1 MKATPDGLVRL
12 TCIVIWSII
21 RHMIRFFN
29 TMSGRLDDFRP
40 LEEGVVKLY
49 TCGPTVYDYAHIG
62 NFRAYMF
69 EDLLKRFL
77 LFKGFK
83 VKHVMNITDVEDKII
98 RAATDLGI
106 SLQQYTEKYTNAFF
120 QDLERLNILPAEVYP
135 RATEHIPEMVEMV
148 RGLLDKGFAYQSDG
162 SYYFDISRFPE
173 YGRLS
178 RIDMDERKAGTRID
192 SDEYEKESV
201 HDFALWKAQKE
212 GEIFWETE
220 LGPGRPGWHI
230 ECSVMSS
237 KYLGESFDIHCG
249 GVDNIFPHHENEIA
263 QSEAYSGSR
272 FVRYWL
278 HCQHLVRDGQKMS
291 KSKGNTV
298 SIRELTTEH
307 GADPMALRL
316 MLLSTHYRKMLN
328 FTLDALHQAESSLQ
342 RMRDFLFE
350 LESRSFPEGDS
361 TRVEDL
367 VRSGNTEFES
377 GLSDDLNI
385 STALSAIFGLIKRAN
400 ILLAR
405 GEISAKGAVLLGEA
419 VRSWDR
425 VLGILPVQE
434 QHVLPDEI
442 KHWID
447 EREQARASKDFA
459 RADTIR
465 DELLA
470 RGIVLED
477 TKEGVRWKAVPVAL
491 PKK

>member
-1 MKATPDGLVRL
+1 
-12 TCIVIWSII
+12 
-21 RHMIRFFN
+21 MIRFFN
-29 TMSGRLDDFRP
+29 TMSGKLEDFRP
-40 LEEGVVKLY
+40 LEEGEVKLY

-83 VKHVMNITDVEDKII
+83 VRHVMNITDVEDKII
-98 RAATDLGI
+98 RAATELGI
-106 SLQQYTEKYTNAFF
+106 SLQQYTKKYTDAFF
-120 QDLERLNILPAEVYP
+120 LDLERLNILPADVYP
-135 RATEHIPEMVEMV
+135 RATEHIPEMVDMV
-148 RGLLDKGFAYQSDG
+148 LALLDKGFAYQKDG
-162 SYYFDISRFPE
+162 SYYFDISRFPG

-178 RIDMDERKAGTRID
+178 RIDMDERKAGVRID

-212 GEIFWETE
+212 GEFFWDTE

-237 KYLGESFDIHCG
+237 KYLGDSFDIHCG

-263 QSEAYSGSR
+263 QSEANTGRR

-291 KSKGNTV
+291 KSRGNTI
-298 SIRELTTEH
+298 SIRELLTEH

-316 MLLSTHYRKMLN
+316 LLLSTHYRKMLN
-328 FTLDALHQAESSLQ
+328 FTLEALHQAESSLQ
-342 RMRDFLFE
+342 RMRDFLYE
-350 LESRSFPEGDS
+350 LETRSFPEGDS
-361 TRVEDL
+361 ARVEDL
-367 VRSGNTEFES
+367 ISSGEAEFES

-385 STALSAIFGLIKRAN
+385 STALSAVFGLIKRAN

-405 GEISAKGAVLLGEA
+405 EEISAKGAVLLGKA

-425 VLGILPVQE
+425 VLGILPDREPQ
-434 QHVLPDEI
+434 VLPDEI

-447 EREQARASKDFA
+447 ERERARAAKDFA
-459 RADTIR
+459 RADSIR
-465 DELLA
+465 DKLLG
-470 RGIVLED
+470 RGIALED
-477 TKEGVRWKAVPVAL
+477 TKDGVRWKAVPSVP
-491 PKK
+491 PKKDS